1 MFPCVYISKKKRENQ
16 KNSILISKATFMKM
30 NTVNFLGEK
39 NVEYLEFRRD
49 REGILPNKYGSF

>member
-1 MFPCVYISKKKRENQ
+1 
-16 KNSILISKATFMKM
+16 MKM